1 MKRLAKYT
9 SKECLRML
17 VSGIFYSK
25 LEYCL
30 PVFGNVSGLNEY
42 GESSKMRGMTVADC
56 NKLQVVQNAVNRILT
71 GARVGTRTE
80 DLLIETGALSV
91 HQMIASTT
99 LLLVFKVLKT
109 GKPAYLANKL
119 EIIREAGMAVRGWG
133 GPTVRVPNYHLDV
146 SRAGFIYRGAKLF
159 NKLSRILRE
168 ETRTE
173 VFKAQMKSW
182 VRRNISIK
190 PS

>member
-1 MKRLAKYT
+1 M
-9 SKECLRML
+9 
-17 VSGIFYSK
+17 
-25 LEYCL
+25 
-30 PVFGNVSGLNEY
+30 
-42 GESSKMRGMTVADC
+42 
-56 NKLQVVQNAVNRILT
+56 
-71 GARVGTRTE
+71 GTRTE
-80 DLLIETGALSV
+80 DLLFETGALSV

-99 LLLVFKVLKT
+99 LLMVFKVMKT

-133 GPTVRVPNYHLDV
+133 GPTARVPNYHLDV

-159 NKLSRILRE
+159 NRLPRILRE

-173 VFKAQMKSW
+173 VFKAQMKNW